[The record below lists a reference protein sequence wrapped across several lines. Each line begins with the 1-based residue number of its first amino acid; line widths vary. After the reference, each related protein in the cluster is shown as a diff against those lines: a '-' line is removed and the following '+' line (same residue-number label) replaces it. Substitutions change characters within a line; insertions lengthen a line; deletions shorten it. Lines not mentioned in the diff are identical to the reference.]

1 MYRDE
6 IGRKRSPGSALN
18 KTKDHCFS
26 RSKMNRK
33 CIARCFSTLLLG
45 GACLSAGLAISVLIS
60 APAKAQDKPAETK
73 PANVT
78 SIKGTCTFMGQQ
90 GTWSAKLTPTETP
103 GVYDAQYVAA
113 FAMGG
118 NNMTYVGQIKSD
130 FKMTIS
136 GGGKSTGGGGNGTF
150 EFSGN
155 YSDDG
160 IARCNYTEVGGQRSG
175 TLTAE
180 KPE

>member
-1 MYRDE
+1 
-6 IGRKRSPGSALN
+6 
-18 KTKDHCFS
+18 
-26 RSKMNRK
+26 MNRK
-33 CIARCFSTLLLG
+33 KIARCISALLLG
-45 GACLSAGLAISVLIS
+45 GACLWAGLAISGLIS
-60 APAKAQDKPAETK
+60 TPAKAEDKPAETK
-73 PANVT
+73 PANVI
-78 SIKGTCTFMGQQ
+78 SIKGTCMFMRQQ
-90 GTWSAKLTPTETP
+90 GTWSAKLTPTDTP

-130 FKMTIS
+130 FKTTIS

-155 YSDDG
+155 YGDDG
-160 IARCNYTEVGGQRSG
+160 IAKCNYMEVGGQRSG

>member
-1 MYRDE
+1 
-6 IGRKRSPGSALN
+6 
-18 KTKDHCFS
+18 
-26 RSKMNRK
+26 MNRK
-33 CIARCFSTLLLG
+33 IIARCFSTLLLS
-45 GACLSAGLAISVLIS
+45 GACLSAGLAISALIN
-60 APAKAQDKPAETK
+60 APAKAEDKPA
-73 PANVT
+73 NIT
-78 SIKGTCTFMGQQ
+78 SIKGTCTFMRQQ

-118 NNMTYVGQIKSD
+118 NNMTYAGQIKSD
-130 FKMTIS
+130 FKTTIS

-155 YSDDG
+155 YGDDG
-160 IARCNYTEVGGQRSG
+160 IAKCNYMEVGGQRSG
-175 TLTAE
+175 TLTAG

>member
-1 MYRDE
+1 
-6 IGRKRSPGSALN
+6 
-18 KTKDHCFS
+18 
-26 RSKMNRK
+26 MNRK
-33 CIARCFSTLLLG
+33 YFARCFSTLLLG
-45 GACLSAGLAISVLIS
+45 GACLWAGSAISVLIS
-60 APAKAQDKPAETK
+60 APAKAEDKPAK
-73 PANVT
+73 IT
-78 SIKGTCTFMGQQ
+78 SIKGTCIFMRQQ
-90 GTWSAKLTPTETP
+90 GTWSAKLTPTGTS

-113 FAMGG
+113 FALGG

-130 FKMTIS
+130 FKTTIS

-155 YSDDG
+155 YGDDG
-160 IARCNYTEVGGQRSG
+160 IAKCNYTEVGGQRSG

>member
-1 MYRDE
+1 
-6 IGRKRSPGSALN
+6 
-18 KTKDHCFS
+18 
-26 RSKMNRK
+26 MNRK
-33 CIARCFSTLLLG
+33 KFVRCFSTLLLV
-45 GACLSAGLAISVLIS
+45 GACLSAGLAISALIGT
-60 APAKAQDKPAETK
+60 PAKAEDKPAETK
-73 PANVT
+73 PANIT
-78 SIKGTCTFMGQQ
+78 SIKGTCTFMRQQ

-103 GVYDAQYVAA
+103 GVYNAQNVAA

-130 FKMTIS
+130 FKTTIS
-136 GGGKSTGGGGNGTF
+136 GDGKSTGGGGNGNF

-155 YSDDG
+155 YGDDG
-160 IARCNYTEVGGQRSG
+160 IAKCNYMEVGGQRSG